1 MTPQRWLV
9 LGSHI
14 PPTGRLGGM
23 IRYTVEVVRALSER
37 PDVAVHV
44 HCQPDAAPF
53 LADDIGLGPAN
64 IRPTATGSTI
74 MDSLV
79 ERYRLGPLL
88 EELRPDVVLGTKQL
102 LPSRAP
108 GAVRVLTV
116 HDLLPF
122 DRPHDFGL
130 GKRLLLPPAYRRS
143 LLDADIL
150 ACVSD
155 ATRRRLVERFPEIS
169 DRARTVGNAMTSGLL
184 AIDPEPIPD
193 LDGGSPFA
201 LVVGDRSGRKNL
213 GFVLD
218 LWPEVVARR
227 PNARLGLVGPPGWGR
242 NEQLPAL
249 ERLLADGLV
258 VELGLISDSRL
269 RWAYQQA
276 AVTLC
281 PSRLEGF
288 GLPVLEALT
297 LGCPVVLSADP
308 AQVEAADGRG
318 TVVDLRDRPGWIEAV
333 VDHLD
338 RRHPVPGT
346 AAVRSWT
353 DVAGELVDAVDEL
366 AARPRSTTGTG
377 KAL

>member
-1 MTPQRWLV
+1 MRPRRWLV

-14 PPTGRLGGM
+14 PATGRLGGM

-37 PDVAVHV
+37 PDMEVHV

-53 LADDIGLGPAN
+53 LVDDVGLAPAN
-64 IRPTATGSTI
+64 LEPTATGSTI
-74 MDSLV
+74 VDSLT
-79 ERYRLGPLL
+79 ERYRLGGLL
-88 EELRPDVVLGTKQL
+88 YQLRPNVVLGTKQL

-130 GKRLLLPPAYRRS
+130 GKRRLLPTAYRRS
-143 LLDADIL
+143 ILDADVL

-155 ATRRRLVERFPEIS
+155 ATRTRLVQRFPAVS
-169 DRARTVGNAMTSGLL
+169 DRARTVGNAMTSALV
-184 AIDPEPIPD
+184 AIEPEPIPD
-193 LDGGSPFA
+193 LDDGSRFA

-213 GFVLD
+213 AFLLD

-227 PNARLGLVGPPGWGR
+227 TNARLALVGPPGWGR
-242 NEQLPAL
+242 NENLPGL
-249 ERLLADGLV
+249 DRLLTDGSA

-276 AVTLC
+276 MVTLC

-297 LGCPVVLSADP
+297 LGCPVVLSTDP
-308 AQVEAADGRG
+308 AQVEAAAGRG
-318 TVVDLRDRPGWIEAV
+318 TPVDLGDRQGWIEAI

-338 RRHPVPGT
+338 RRRPVLQTTTVRGWT
-346 AAVRSWT
+346 EVAA
-353 DVAGELVDAVDEL
+353 ELVEAVDEV
-366 AARPRSTTGTG
+366 AGRRAQPTAPRRFR
-377 KAL
+377 